1 MQVRIWRL
9 SCVLML
15 VGSTGSFTMAQ
26 EIPTGPKA
34 ERYTQLWEHNPFAPA
49 VAVTSAPQT
58 SPLDGLF
65 LSSWLRK
72 DGRDVVI
79 LQNLQT
85 NDTLTIGTE
94 PNSDNLRLIR
104 MNLNSDPRLVEAVI
118 SNGNERRAIKFRIDG
133 QAQPPTVNGG
143 ASQPIEG
150 GNAASAGSPASPL
163 KKQSDQGQVAKAT
176 PENQGQPH
184 RIYPGLPRVHHEG
197 GLPQPPPTAAE
208 LAAKRAMARSKFNQP
223 AADHP

>member
-1 MQVRIWRL
+1 V
-9 SCVLML
+9 
-15 VGSTGSFTMAQ
+15 
-26 EIPTGPKA
+26 GPKL
-34 ERYTQLWEHNPFAPA
+34 ERYTQLWEHNPFAPT

-79 LQNLQT
+79 VQNLQT
-85 NDTLTIGTE
+85 NDSLTITTE
-94 PNSDNLRLIR
+94 PNPDKLRLIQ

-118 SNGNERRAIKFRIDG
+118 SDGNERRAIKFRFDG
-133 QAQPPTVNGG
+133 QALPNGG

-150 GNAASAGSPASPL
+150 GNAGSAALPPPAPL
-163 KKQSDQGQVAKAT
+163 NKQSAQVPVAKVT

-197 GLPQPPPTAAE
+197 GLPPTAAE
-208 LAAKRAMARSKFNQP
+208 IAAKRAMPRSKFNQP
-223 AADHP
+223 TPENP